1 MSRANVRSLWAFA
14 RRFQRDA
21 NGVAAVEFALLIPVL
36 LLIYFGLAEF
46 CQAYMAQK
54 RAQHTASQVADMV
67 ARAPTITE
75 EEIEQI
81 MDVGSLI
88 MQPFPEAPLSIRLTN
103 ITRDNN
109 GVARVVWSIG
119 TGQLSEPLR
128 GVQTV
133 PAGLIGNNETIIM
146 GETVYL
152 YDSPL
157 GDILPAATEY
167 DRLLPEQLRF
177 EGQHYLR
184 PRLTDRLPCT
194 DCPTP

>member
-1 MSRANVRSLWAFA
+1 MARGRVASLRTFVA
-14 RRFQRDA
+14 RFQRDA
-21 NGVAAVEFALLIPVL
+21 RGVAAVEFALLIPVL

-75 EEIEQI
+75 DEIEQI

-103 ITRDNN
+103 ITRGDD
-109 GVARVVWSIG
+109 GVARVVWSVG
-119 TGQLSEPLR
+119 TGELADPLS
-128 GVQTV
+128 GAQTV

-146 GETVYL
+146 GETLYL
-152 YDSPL
+152 YESPL
-157 GDILPAATEY
+157 AAILPAATDY
-167 DRLLPEQLRF
+167 DQLLPDQLRF
-177 EGQHYLR
+177 EGRHYLR

-194 DCPTP
+194 DCPAP